1 MMLFINKLG
10 MSYVV
15 AERWNS
21 NVRTFT
27 VDYEHRTLWELSKTN
42 NWNSGCWL
50 L

>member
-15 AERWNS
+15 VERWNS
-21 NVRTFT
+21 NVCIFT
-27 VDYEHRTLWELSKTN
+27 VDYECGTLWELSKTN
-42 NWNSGCWL
+42 NWNSECCL